1 MKAFSRENQGGL
13 KAHGHGPGAEWL
25 HRASDN
31 GAPNRGPTMTRLEL
45 EYRDAKN
52 GMIDYD
58 RYRRLD
64 TTVRRETRSRMILR
78 AWSWLAAYFKFP
90 QNRWMRRQ
98 ASSKSEVL
106 VA

>member
-1 MKAFSRENQGGL
+1 
-13 KAHGHGPGAEWL
+13 
-25 HRASDN
+25 
-31 GAPNRGPTMTRLEL
+31 MTRLEQ

-58 RYRRLD
+58 HYSCLA
-64 TTVRRETRSRMILR
+64 TAVRRETRSRMILR

-90 QNRWMRRQ
+90 QKRWMRRQ